1 MKYVLSFI
9 WVPMAR
15 STNPKKFLSE
25 TESTKINSAIKEAE
39 SRTSGEI
46 KLVMA
51 RHCWGKI
58 ETKAAKIFRELGL
71 DRTKERNCAL
81 ILFII
86 TNHEFLI
93 HGDQGIHDRVGQG
106 FWDDIRDKM
115 VDAFKQNKFGEGIS
129 KGVFLIGER
138 LSEYFPHQRD
148 DIDEI
153 SDEIIY
159 KN

>member
-1 MKYVLSFI
+1 MKNVLAFI
-9 WVPMAR
+9 RATMAR

-25 TESTKINSAIKEAE
+25 AESVKINSAIKDAE
-39 SRTSGEI
+39 TKTSGEI
-46 KLVMA
+46 KLVIA

-71 DRTKERNCAL
+71 DKTKEHNCVL
-81 ILFII
+81 VLFIV
-86 TNHEFLI
+86 TNREFLI

-106 FWDDIRDKM
+106 FWDEIRDEM
-115 VDAFKQNKFGEGIS
+115 VAAFKQDEFGDGIS
-129 KGVFLIGER
+129 RGVYLIGER
-138 LSEYFPHQRD
+138 LSKYFPYQRD

-159 KN
+159 KS

>member
-1 MKYVLSFI
+1 MKNVLAFI
-9 WVPMAR
+9 RALMAR

-25 TESTKINSAIKEAE
+25 TESAKINSAIKEAE
-39 SRTSGEI
+39 GKTSGEI
-46 KLVMA
+46 KLVIV

-71 DRTKERNCAL
+71 NKTKERNCVL
-81 ILFII
+81 ILFIV

-106 FWDDIRDKM
+106 FWDDVRDKM
-115 VDAFKQNKFGEGIS
+115 VVAFKQDEFSEGIS
-129 KGVFLIGER
+129 QGVSLIGEK
-138 LSEYFPHQRD
+138 LSRFFPYQRN

-159 KN
+159 RK